1 MGAELIVNSLSEKM
15 IYIEEKMQSEMYPRH

>member
-15 IYIEEKMQSEMYPRH
+15 IYIEEKMQSEMYPHH